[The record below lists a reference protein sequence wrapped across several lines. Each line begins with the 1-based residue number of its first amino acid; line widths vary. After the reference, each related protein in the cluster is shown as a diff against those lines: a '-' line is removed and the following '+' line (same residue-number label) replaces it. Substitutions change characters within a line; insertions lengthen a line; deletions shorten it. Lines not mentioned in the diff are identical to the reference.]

1 MTTNTETANPTSVFS
16 LPSFEEATESI
27 KDLNEKWMESS
38 KNAGLVTLDAYEKAV
53 TSVVDFEKKV
63 ASDSDL
69 EWVSALA
76 ATHAKALADMTSS
89 YTMAVRDLLK

>member
-1 MTTNTETANPTSVFS
+1 MTTKTETANPTSTFS

-38 KNAGLVTLDAYEKAV
+38 KNAGFVALDAYEKAV
-53 TSVVDFEKKV
+53 TSIVDFEKKV

-76 ATHAKALADMTSS
+76 TTHAKVISDMTSS
-89 YTMAVRDLLK
+89 YTTAVRDLLK